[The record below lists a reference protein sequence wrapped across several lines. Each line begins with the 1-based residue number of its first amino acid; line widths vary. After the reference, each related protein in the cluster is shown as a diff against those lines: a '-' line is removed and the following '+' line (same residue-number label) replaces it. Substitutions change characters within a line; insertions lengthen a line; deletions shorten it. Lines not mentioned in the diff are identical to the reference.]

1 MINSS
6 AKLVWDILTDFDNF
20 PKWNPF
26 MKQISGELR
35 EGSRIQV
42 LIKPYN
48 SRDITYKPTI
58 LDLKH
63 EEKIKWLGN
72 TWIPHLFDSEHS
84 LILKKIDENR
94 ILFVQKEKFSGI
106 LVPILTGLLKN
117 TEISFK
123 MMNEALKKEAE
134 KNNI

>member
-1 MINSS
+1 
-6 AKLVWDILTDFDNF
+6 
-20 PKWNPF
+20 

-106 LVPILTGLLKN
+106 LVPILIGLLKN

-134 KNNI
+134 KK